1 MADLRLNPQRL
12 AEAIVVLETCFDK
25 KAKEALEARA
35 AVVMSMPE
43 SKYKE
48 ELMRCERTNEANYN
62 SMLPSIRSL
71 RESVNNVKEVAEA
84 LAKRDLETTKAR
96 EAQENVEVA
105 DPVAALRPF

>member
-1 MADLRLNPQRL
+1 MADLKLNPQRL

-25 KAKEALEARA
+25 KAKEALEERA
-35 AVVMSMPE
+35 GIVMAMPD
-43 SKYKE
+43 SAYKE

-62 SMLPSIRSL
+62 SMLPSIRAL

-96 EAQENVEVA
+96 EAQANVEVA
-105 DPVAALRPF
+105 DPVGALRPF